1 MSELMV
7 LLQALLLIAGWL
19 LFLRAQTELR
29 AQAARQS
36 LTGEL
41 EELRQ
46 TIDALLQ
53 KLAEDAARAEA
64 RLEARLRELERYTQH
79 ALPTEPAPLI
89 PTAQPKSVNAQASNP
104 PSPRP
109 SPPLSRGERAGS
121 GGILHA
127 QQFVNFDGAIGIIP
141 TALPKS
147 VDAHASNPPS
157 PQPSPPLIRGERAG
171 SGGILQAQELVDPV
185 SATATT
191 CQADSAPDTPAETLT
206 PDSGYN
212 LSGSATSPY
221 GAVRMLAEQGLTIA
235 EIARK
240 TGYAPG
246 EVELILNLTRHRTE
260 ENE

>member
-7 LLQALLLIAGWL
+7 LLQALLLMAGWL

-46 TIDALLQ
+46 TIDALLH

-64 RLEARLRELERYTQH
+64 RLETRLRELERYAAQ
-79 ALPTEPAPLI
+79 PTEPAPL
-89 PTAQPKSVNAQASNP
+89 
-104 PSPRP
+104 
-109 SPPLSRGERAGS
+109 
-121 GGILHA
+121 
-127 QQFVNFDGAIGIIP
+127 IP

-157 PQPSPPLIRGERAG
+157 PQPSPPLTRGERAW
-171 SGGILQAQELVDPV
+171 SGGIPHAQELVDSG
-185 SATATT
+185 SAVDST
-191 CQADSAPDTPAETLT
+191 CEACPTPDTPAETLM

-212 LSGSATSPY
+212 STGSSTSPY

-260 ENE
+260 ENG

>member
-7 LLQALLLIAGWL
+7 LLQALLLVAGWL

-46 TIDALLQ
+46 TIDALLH

-89 PTAQPKSVNAQASNP
+89 PTA
-104 PSPRP
+104 
-109 SPPLSRGERAGS
+109 
-121 GGILHA
+121 
-127 QQFVNFDGAIGIIP
+127 
-141 TALPKS
+141 LPKS

-157 PQPSPPLIRGERAG
+157 PQPSPPLTRGERAG

-191 CQADSAPDTPAETLT
+191 CQADSAPETPAETLT

-212 LSGSATSPY
+212 STGSATSPY

-235 EIARK
+235 EIARQ

>member
-46 TIDALLQ
+46 TIDALLH

-64 RLEARLRELERYTQH
+64 RLEARLRELERY
-79 ALPTEPAPLI
+79 AARELETEPT
-89 PTAQPKSVNAQASNP
+89 PTSNETRTP
-104 PSPRP
+104 PTPSARP
-109 SPPLSRGERAGS
+109 
-121 GGILHA
+121 
-127 QQFVNFDGAIGIIP
+127 
-141 TALPKS
+141 
-147 VDAHASNPPS
+147 
-157 PQPSPPLIRGERAG
+157 
-171 SGGILQAQELVDPV
+171 
-185 SATATT
+185 
-191 CQADSAPDTPAETLT
+191 ETLT

-221 GAVRMLAEQGLTIA
+221 GAVRMLAEQGLTVA
-235 EIARK
+235 EIARQ
-240 TGYAPG
+240 TGYATG

-260 ENE
+260 ENG

>member
-89 PTAQPKSVNAQASNP
+89 PTVLPKSINAQAS
-104 PSPRP
+104 SPP
-109 SPPLSRGERAGS
+109 SPPLSRGERVGVRGDS
-121 GGILHA
+121 KHA
-127 QQFVNFDGAIGIIP
+127 HRRTLAVQ
-141 TALPKS
+141 
-147 VDAHASNPPS
+147 
-157 PQPSPPLIRGERAG
+157 
-171 SGGILQAQELVDPV
+171 LV
-185 SATATT
+185 
-191 CQADSAPDTPAETLT
+191 
-206 PDSGYN
+206 
-212 LSGSATSPY
+212 
-221 GAVRMLAEQGLTIA
+221 
-235 EIARK
+235 
-240 TGYAPG
+240 
-246 EVELILNLTRHRTE
+246 
-260 ENE
+260 

>member
-7 LLQALLLIAGWL
+7 LLQALLLMAGWL

-46 TIDALLQ
+46 TIDALLH

-64 RLEARLRELERYTQH
+64 RLETRLRELERYAAQ
-79 ALPTEPAPLI
+79 PTEPAPL
-89 PTAQPKSVNAQASNP
+89 
-104 PSPRP
+104 
-109 SPPLSRGERAGS
+109 
-121 GGILHA
+121 
-127 QQFVNFDGAIGIIP
+127 IP

-147 VDAHASNPPS
+147 VDAHASNPPT
-157 PQPSPPLIRGERAG
+157 PQPSPPLTRGERAG
-171 SGGILQAQELVDPV
+171 SGGFLQAQELVDPV

-191 CQADSAPDTPAETLT
+191 CQADSAPETPAETLT

-212 LSGSATSPY
+212 STGSSTSPY

>member
-46 TIDALLQ
+46 TIDALLH

-64 RLEARLRELERYTQH
+64 RIEARLRELERYTQH

-89 PTAQPKSVNAQASNP
+89 PTA
-104 PSPRP
+104 
-109 SPPLSRGERAGS
+109 
-121 GGILHA
+121 
-127 QQFVNFDGAIGIIP
+127 
-141 TALPKS
+141 LPKS
-147 VDAHASNPPS
+147 VDAHASNPSS
-157 PQPSPPLIRGERAG
+157 PRPSPPLTRGERAG
-171 SGGILQAQELVDPV
+171 SGGIPHAQEFVNSSLAVD
-185 SATATT
+185 ST
-191 CQADSAPDTPAETLT
+191 CEACPTPDTPAETLM

-212 LSGSATSPY
+212 STGSATSPY
-221 GAVRMLAEQGLTIA
+221 GAVMILAEQGLTIA

>member
-7 LLQALLLIAGWL
+7 LLQALLLMAGWL

-46 TIDALLQ
+46 TIDALLH

-64 RLEARLRELERYTQH
+64 RLETRLRELERYAAQ
-79 ALPTEPAPLI
+79 PTEPAPL
-89 PTAQPKSVNAQASNP
+89 
-104 PSPRP
+104 
-109 SPPLSRGERAGS
+109 
-121 GGILHA
+121 
-127 QQFVNFDGAIGIIP
+127 IP

-157 PQPSPPLIRGERAG
+157 PQPSPPLTRGERAW
-171 SGGILQAQELVDPV
+171 SGGIPHAQELVNPV

-206 PDSGYN
+206 PNSGYN
-212 LSGSATSPY
+212 STGSATSPY
-221 GAVRMLAEQGLTIA
+221 GAVMILAEQGLTIA

>member
-64 RLEARLRELERYTQH
+64 RLDARLRELERYTLH
-79 ALPTEPAPLI
+79 APPTEPAPF
-89 PTAQPKSVNAQASNP
+89 A
-104 PSPRP
+104 
-109 SPPLSRGERAGS
+109 
-121 GGILHA
+121 
-127 QQFVNFDGAIGIIP
+127 DAI
-141 TALPKS
+141 
-147 VDAHASNPPS
+147 DA
-157 PQPSPPLIRGERAG
+157 
-171 SGGILQAQELVDPV
+171 
-185 SATATT
+185 T
-191 CQADSAPDTPAETLT
+191 PDTPAETLT
-206 PDSGYN
+206 RDSGYN
-212 LSGSATSPY
+212 STGSATSPS
-221 GAVRMLAEQGLTIA
+221 GVVRMLAAQGLTVA
-235 EIARK
+235 EIARQ
-240 TGYAPG
+240 TGYATG

>member
-7 LLQALLLIAGWL
+7 LLQALLLMAGWL

-46 TIDALLQ
+46 TIDALLH

-64 RLEARLRELERYTQH
+64 RLETRLRELERYAAQ
-79 ALPTEPAPLI
+79 PTEPAPLI
-89 PTAQPKSVNAQASNP
+89 PA
-104 PSPRP
+104 
-109 SPPLSRGERAGS
+109 
-121 GGILHA
+121 
-127 QQFVNFDGAIGIIP
+127 
-141 TALPKS
+141 ALPKS

-157 PQPSPPLIRGERAG
+157 PQPSPPLTRGERAG

-191 CQADSAPDTPAETLT
+191 CQADSAPETPAETLT

-212 LSGSATSPY
+212 STGSSTSPY

-235 EIARK
+235 EIARQ

>member
-7 LLQALLLIAGWL
+7 LLQALLLMAGWL

-89 PTAQPKSVNAQASNP
+89 PTA
-104 PSPRP
+104 
-109 SPPLSRGERAGS
+109 
-121 GGILHA
+121 
-127 QQFVNFDGAIGIIP
+127 
-141 TALPKS
+141 LPKS

-157 PQPSPPLIRGERAG
+157 PQPSPPLTRGERAG

-191 CQADSAPDTPAETLT
+191 CQADSAPETPAETLT

-212 LSGSATSPY
+212 STGSATSPY
-221 GAVRMLAEQGLTIA
+221 GAVRMLAEQGLSVA
-235 EIARK
+235 EIARQ
-240 TGYAPG
+240 TGYALG
-246 EVELILNLTRHRTE
+246 EVELLLNLKRHRTE
-260 ENE
+260 ENG

>member
-7 LLQALLLIAGWL
+7 LLQALLLMAGWL

-46 TIDALLQ
+46 TLDALLQ

-64 RLEARLRELERYTQH
+64 RLEARLRELERY
-79 ALPTEPAPLI
+79 AARELETEPT
-89 PTAQPKSVNAQASNP
+89 PTSNETRTP
-104 PSPRP
+104 PTPSARP
-109 SPPLSRGERAGS
+109 
-121 GGILHA
+121 
-127 QQFVNFDGAIGIIP
+127 
-141 TALPKS
+141 
-147 VDAHASNPPS
+147 
-157 PQPSPPLIRGERAG
+157 
-171 SGGILQAQELVDPV
+171 
-185 SATATT
+185 
-191 CQADSAPDTPAETLT
+191 ETLT

-221 GAVRMLAEQGLTIA
+221 GAVRMLAEQGLSVA
-235 EIARK
+235 EIARQ
-240 TGYAPG
+240 TGYATG

-260 ENE
+260 ENG

>member
-46 TIDALLQ
+46 TIDALLH

-64 RLEARLRELERYTQH
+64 RIEARLRELEHLAVQFETPH
-79 ALPTEPAPLI
+79 TAPQSCEV
-89 PTAQPKSVNAQASNP
+89 PHP
-104 PSPRP
+104 PP
-109 SPPLSRGERAGS
+109 
-121 GGILHA
+121 H
-127 QQFVNFDGAIGIIP
+127 GA
-141 TALPKS
+141 
-147 VDAHASNPPS
+147 
-157 PQPSPPLIRGERAG
+157 
-171 SGGILQAQELVDPV
+171 
-185 SATATT
+185 
-191 CQADSAPDTPAETLT
+191 APETLAG
-206 PDSGYN
+206 DSGYN
-212 LSGSATSPY
+212 LSGTPTSPY
-221 GAVRMLAEQGLTIA
+221 GAVRILAEQGLTVA
-235 EIARK
+235 EIARQ

>member
-7 LLQALLLIAGWL
+7 LLQALLLMAGWL

-79 ALPTEPAPLI
+79 APPTEPAPL
-89 PTAQPKSVNAQASNP
+89 
-104 PSPRP
+104 
-109 SPPLSRGERAGS
+109 
-121 GGILHA
+121 
-127 QQFVNFDGAIGIIP
+127 IP

-157 PQPSPPLIRGERAG
+157 PQPSPPLTRGERAG

-191 CQADSAPDTPAETLT
+191 CQADSAPETPAETLT

-212 LSGSATSPY
+212 STGSSTSPY

-235 EIARK
+235 EIARQ

-246 EVELILNLTRHRTE
+246 EVDLILNLTRPRTE

>member
-89 PTAQPKSVNAQASNP
+89 PTVLPKSINAQAS
-104 PSPRP
+104 SPP

-121 GGILHA
+121 WGILH
-127 QQFVNFDGAIGIIP
+127 
-141 TALPKS
+141 T
-147 VDAHASNPPS
+147 
-157 PQPSPPLIRGERAG
+157 
-171 SGGILQAQELVDPV
+171 QELVNSG
-185 SATATT
+185 SAADTT
-191 CQADSAPDTPAETLT
+191 CEAYPAPDTPAETLT

-212 LSGSATSPY
+212 LPGSATSPY
-221 GAVRMLAEQGLTIA
+221 GAVMILAEQGLTIA
-235 EIARK
+235 EIARQ

>member
-7 LLQALLLIAGWL
+7 LLQALLLVAGWL

-41 EELRQ
+41 EALRQ
-46 TIDALLQ
+46 TIDALLH

-64 RLEARLRELERYTQH
+64 RIEARLRELERYTQH

-89 PTAQPKSVNAQASNP
+89 PTALPKSVN
-104 PSPRP
+104 
-109 SPPLSRGERAGS
+109 
-121 GGILHA
+121 
-127 QQFVNFDGAIGIIP
+127 
-141 TALPKS
+141 
-147 VDAHASNPPS
+147 AHASNPPS
-157 PQPSPPLIRGERAG
+157 PQPSPPLTRGERAG

-191 CQADSAPDTPAETLT
+191 CQADSAPETPAETLT

-212 LSGSATSPY
+212 STGSATSPY

-235 EIARK
+235 EIARQ

>member
-46 TIDALLQ
+46 TIDALLH

-64 RLEARLRELERYTQH
+64 RIEARLRELEHLAMQIETNH
-79 ALPTEPAPLI
+79 TAPNACEVPHTPTHRNL
-89 PTAQPKSVNAQASNP
+89 T
-104 PSPRP
+104 
-109 SPPLSRGERAGS
+109 
-121 GGILHA
+121 
-127 QQFVNFDGAIGIIP
+127 
-141 TALPKS
+141 
-147 VDAHASNPPS
+147 
-157 PQPSPPLIRGERAG
+157 
-171 SGGILQAQELVDPV
+171 
-185 SATATT
+185 
-191 CQADSAPDTPAETLT
+191 ETLT
-206 PDSGYN
+206 HDSGYN
-212 LSGSATSPY
+212 LSGSETSPY
-221 GAVRMLAEQGLTIA
+221 GAVRILAEQGLTVA
-235 EIARK
+235 EIARQ

>member
-46 TIDALLQ
+46 TIDALLH

-64 RLEARLRELERYTQH
+64 RIETRLRELEHH
-79 ALPTEPAPLI
+79 AVQVETINTTPQPCEI
-89 PTAQPKSVNAQASNP
+89 PNP
-104 PSPRP
+104 PTPYASP
-109 SPPLSRGERAGS
+109 
-121 GGILHA
+121 
-127 QQFVNFDGAIGIIP
+127 
-141 TALPKS
+141 
-147 VDAHASNPPS
+147 
-157 PQPSPPLIRGERAG
+157 
-171 SGGILQAQELVDPV
+171 
-185 SATATT
+185 
-191 CQADSAPDTPAETLT
+191 ETLAH
-206 PDSGYN
+206 DSGYN
-212 LSGSATSPY
+212 LSGTPTSPY
-221 GAVRMLAEQGLTIA
+221 GAVRILAEQGLTVA
-235 EIARK
+235 EIARQ

-260 ENE
+260 ENA

>member
-7 LLQALLLIAGWL
+7 LLQALLLMAGWL

-46 TIDALLQ
+46 TIDALLH

-64 RLEARLRELERYTQH
+64 RLETRLRELERYAPH
-79 ALPTEPAPLI
+79 ASPTEPALLACEP
-89 PTAQPKSVNAQASNP
+89 AA
-104 PSPRP
+104 
-109 SPPLSRGERAGS
+109 
-121 GGILHA
+121 
-127 QQFVNFDGAIGIIP
+127 
-141 TALPKS
+141 
-147 VDAHASNPPS
+147 AHADKPAAANTNACEAS
-157 PQPSPPLIRGERAG
+157 P
-171 SGGILQAQELVDPV
+171 
-185 SATATT
+185 
-191 CQADSAPDTPAETLT
+191 APDTPAETLT

-212 LSGSATSPY
+212 STGSATSPY
-221 GAVRMLAEQGLTIA
+221 GAVRMLAAQGLTVA
-235 EIARK
+235 EIARQ
-240 TGYAPG
+240 TGYAAG

>member
-46 TIDALLQ
+46 TIDALLH

-64 RLEARLRELERYTQH
+64 RLETRLRELERYAAQ
-79 ALPTEPAPLI
+79 PTEPAPL
-89 PTAQPKSVNAQASNP
+89 
-104 PSPRP
+104 
-109 SPPLSRGERAGS
+109 
-121 GGILHA
+121 
-127 QQFVNFDGAIGIIP
+127 IP

-157 PQPSPPLIRGERAG
+157 PQPSPPLTRGERAW
-171 SGGILQAQELVDPV
+171 SGGIPHAQELVDSG
-185 SATATT
+185 SAVDST
-191 CQADSAPDTPAETLT
+191 CEACPTPDTPAETLM

-212 LSGSATSPY
+212 STGSATSPY
-221 GAVRMLAEQGLTIA
+221 GAVMILAEQGLTIA

-260 ENE
+260 ENG

>member
-19 LFLRAQTELR
+19 LFVRAQTELR

-46 TIDALLQ
+46 TIDALLR

-64 RLEARLRELERYTQH
+64 RIEARLRELEQYTPH
-79 ALPTEPAPLI
+79 APPTEPTPLT
-89 PTAQPKSVNAQASNP
+89 PTAQPKSVDAHALNP
-104 PSPRP
+104 P

-121 GGILHA
+121 GGIL
-127 QQFVNFDGAIGIIP
+127 
-141 TALPKS
+141 
-147 VDAHASNPPS
+147 
-157 PQPSPPLIRGERAG
+157 
-171 SGGILQAQELVDPV
+171 QAQELVNSG
-185 SATATT
+185 SAAGIT
-191 CQADSAPDTPAETLT
+191 CEAYPTPETPAETLMR
-206 PDSGYN
+206 DSGYN
-212 LSGSATSPY
+212 STGSATSPS
-221 GAVRMLAEQGLTIA
+221 GVVRMLAAQGLTVA
-235 EIARK
+235 EIARQ
-240 TGYAPG
+240 TGYAAG

>member
-7 LLQALLLIAGWL
+7 LLQALLLMAGWL

-64 RLEARLRELERYTQH
+64 RIEARLRELERYTPH
-79 ALPTEPAPLI
+79 APPTEPTPLT
-89 PTAQPKSVNAQASNP
+89 PTALPKSVDAHALNP
-104 PSPRP
+104 P

-121 GGILHA
+121 GGIL
-127 QQFVNFDGAIGIIP
+127 
-141 TALPKS
+141 
-147 VDAHASNPPS
+147 
-157 PQPSPPLIRGERAG
+157 
-171 SGGILQAQELVDPV
+171 QAQELVNSG
-185 SATATT
+185 SAAGIT
-191 CQADSAPDTPAETLT
+191 CEAYPTPETPAETLMR
-206 PDSGYN
+206 DSGYN
-212 LSGSATSPY
+212 STGSATSPS
-221 GAVRMLAEQGLTIA
+221 GVVRMLAAQGLTVA
-235 EIARK
+235 EIARQ
-240 TGYAPG
+240 TGYAAG